1 MTKTYSASNL
11 IVGVTYYQNRA
22 KAATMC
28 CNDYEQLLFLYRFYI
43 RCIHGHGIKAGAA
56 ADALADFIEQVDR
69 MADVISKI
77 GRDYSRKIRN
87 FLEDIDTADDV
98 LFKNEGRKKL
108 TDEEFNNAMS
118 AAQIDLSWDTFG
130 TWLLEKAFGFAKDK
144 LDYSEEID
152 AQKGEMY
159 KLVKELNDVSKGEL
173 QEIKGNVRAVDNRYR
188 IQLLNV
194 YKELRNYAALLN
206 KLIWIVAPKE
216 NNFTNENIADLS
228 KAIDQ
233 AEKFH
238 QKVVR
243 DPNYNE
249 VSDNDVKYFCD
260 NVEDYFEYSTMSI
273 KFLCENSL
281 GNLFLT
287 EFEVYRAT
295 VNAAKEY
302 FNSYSKDY
310 VQSKEA
316 FDSVKSDFDEML
328 KLYNQ
333 YGSKFAEHFPDKGK
347 AEMFNQLVA
356 RVSELSDDV
365 EKYIDIWYQMFFD
378 MSESKKVLERFK
390 ANCDMNNENVAKAL
404 ERIED
409 LYDKKLD
416 AYLDETF
423 EELKLNFE
431 SGLKENAVSVI
442 VEGLKKKNK
451 IIGGLVDITVGQ
463 AFKEVDAIAL
473 YDWVETT
480 DTSFENAARK
490 LKATNPDS
498 PDYAVNV
505 KTVREAFEAAK
516 QARLN
521 FFKEMGN
528 SYADGTDKKAYC
540 EYAYSVI
547 EDASLNEWEKL
558 NILSYSDYIGTN
570 YNPLT
575 DVSF

>member
-28 CNDYEQLLFLYRFYI
+28 CNDYEQLLCLYRFYI

-287 EFEVYRAT
+287 EFEAYRAT

>member
-1 MTKTYSASNL
+1 MVKTYSAANL

-22 KAATMC
+22 KAAAMC
-28 CNDYEQLLFLYRFYI
+28 CNDYEQLMFLYRFYI
-43 RCIHGHGIKAGAA
+43 RCIHGTGIKAGAT
-56 ADALADFIEQVDR
+56 ADVLADFIEQVDR
-69 MADVISKI
+69 MANVIAKI

-98 LFKNEGRKKL
+98 LFKNEGRKIL

-118 AAQIDLSWDTFG
+118 AALVDLSWDTLG
-130 TWLLEKAFGFAKDK
+130 TYLWERTLGFAKNE
-144 LDYSEEID
+144 LGFFEEID
-152 AQKGEMY
+152 EEKGKMY
-159 KLVKELNDVSKGEL
+159 KLVKELNEVSKGEL
-173 QEIKGNVRAVDNRYR
+173 QQIKGNVRAVDNHYR
-188 IQLLNV
+188 TQLLNV

-206 KLIWIVAPKE
+206 KLIWIMAPKE
-216 NNFTNENIADLS
+216 NNFTSKNIADLS

-238 QKVVR
+238 QKVVL

-249 VSDNDVKYFCD
+249 VSDDDVKYFCD

-273 KFLCENSL
+273 KSLCENCL
-281 GNLFLT
+281 GSLFLT
-287 EFEVYRAT
+287 EFATYRAT

-316 FDSVKSDFDEML
+316 FDSVKADFDEML

-333 YGSKFAEHFPDKGK
+333 YGSKFAENFPDKEK
-347 AEMFNQLVA
+347 AGMFNRLVKRA
-356 RVSELSDDV
+356 SEFSEDI

-390 ANCDMNNENVAKAL
+390 ANCDTNNENVIKAL

-423 EELKLNFE
+423 EELRLDLETGSK
-431 SGLKENAVSVI
+431 KIAVTAI
-442 VEGLKKKNK
+442 VEALKKKNR
-451 IIGGLVDITVGQ
+451 IIGELVDITVGQ

-480 DTSFENAARK
+480 DTSFENAVRK
-490 LKATNPDS
+490 LKATNPNS

-505 KTVREAFEAAK
+505 KAVREAFEAAK

-575 DVSF
+575 DASF